1 MVKQAGGV
9 FIPASDIEAEKMT
22 RFKTGLTFPV
32 DIKQSRNQKFHGK
45 VFSFF
50 TYCFDYWQEKNRLEF
65 ADESKQ
71 FDYFRKELTK
81 IAGFYN
87 QVFDLRGNFTIEAK
101 SLAFGSMGQDEFESC
116 YKALIDAAM
125 VEIFKDMND
134 QDYYNKLAGF
144 F

>member
-1 MVKQAGGV
+1 M
-9 FIPASDIEAEKMT
+9 
-22 RFKTGLTFPV
+22 
-32 DIKQSRNQKFHGK
+32 
-45 VFSFF
+45 
-50 TYCFDYWQEKNRLEF
+50 
-65 ADESKQ
+65 
-71 FDYFRKELTK
+71 
-81 IAGFYN
+81 
-87 QVFDLRGNFTIEAK
+87 FDLRGNFTIEAK